1 MSDNNAPV
9 KRDYLVFESTPQH
22 RTRPD
27 GTVDYEVREVLH
39 SYNCIGSVRAVD
51 EMDAVRAVM
60 AYTRRIGKYAVI
72 PATFIDFA
80 PTGADAPEAVRPQLN
95 P

>member
-1 MSDNNAPV
+1 MNDAV
-9 KRDYLVFESTPQH
+9 KKHDYLVFESTPQH

-27 GTVDYEVREVLH
+27 GSVDYNPQDVLH
-39 SYNCIGSVRAVD
+39 QFTCIGSVRAVD

-72 PATFIDFA
+72 EATFIDFS
-80 PTGADAPEAVRPQLN
+80 PTSADAPEGVRPQLN